1 MMDVVMMEMLR
12 ELLGPDATWSAEH
25 EGASGTALRVSAGGA
40 TYWAKGGPSADAEH
54 ERLRWLAGRL
64 PVPEVVAHRDG
75 LLLLADVG
83 APSLATAPA
92 DVGAVHGGA
101 LRALHA
107 LPVADCPFDGGLDAV
122 LARAE
127 AGVRAGLVDPG
138 DFDDDHAGMSPEDVL
153 DRLRALRPSE
163 EDAVVTHGD
172 YTTTNVLVPAGG
184 APVLIDVP
192 ALGVADRH
200 RDLAIARRELDDD
213 GWAAFLAAYGPTEV
227 DTHRLYYYRLLDEL
241 L

>member
-1 MMDVVMMEMLR
+1 MTEVLR

-40 TYWAKGGPSADAEH
+40 VYWAKGGPSADAEH

-64 PVPEVVAHRDG
+64 AVPEIVAHRPG

-83 APSLATAPA
+83 APSVAAAPA
-92 DVGAVHGGA
+92 GTGVYGAA

-107 LPVADCPFDGGLDAV
+107 LPVAGCPFDGGLDVV

-127 AGVRAGLVDPG
+127 AGVRAALVDPG
-138 DFDDDHAGMSPEDVL
+138 DFDDDHAGMSAEDVL

-163 EDAVVTHGD
+163 EDLVVAHGD
-172 YTTTNVLVPAGG
+172 YTTTNVLVPASGD
-184 APVLIDVP
+184 PVLIDVP

-213 GWAAFLAAYGPTEV
+213 AWAAFLAAYGPAEV